1 MLQNLVP
8 EIAEEVLEMDTSD
21 VFGSEQKLRTHT
33 EKLTTEC
40 CVISLQ
46 QATIAENI
54 HPNNKDNN
62 DKMGI
67 SCEGNQES
75 TLTTNTQEKRQRGG
89 ADDVDI
95 QQVDRGNSGH

>member
-62 DKMGI
+62 DKKNGHQMGRKSSRI
-67 SCEGNQES
+67 HIDH
-75 TLTTNTQEKRQRGG
+75 QRP
-89 ADDVDI
+89 
-95 QQVDRGNSGH
+95 RKETKMRRR

>member
-62 DKMGI
+62 DKKMAI
-67 SCEGNQES
+67 RWEGNHQES
-75 TLTTNTQEKRQRGG
+75 TLTTNAQGRRQR
-89 ADDVDI
+89 
-95 QQVDRGNSGH
+95 